1 MTETNNT
8 RREHRSI
15 YLNDINAVLPE
26 GKRNYFSFITYDD
39 LSFLHITQ
47 IFADNRSDAFKQVLA
62 VAADSIDEVYEI
74 SIQESKD

>member
-26 GKRNYFSFITYDD
+26 GKRNYFSYVTYDD
-39 LSFLHITQ
+39 FSFFTSLTSSLLIVPM
-47 IFADNRSDAFKQVLA
+47 R
-62 VAADSIDEVYEI
+62 
-74 SIQESKD
+74 